1 MNTILSVPDVPMISL
16 TFPPE
21 QPSDAMLGLSTAEAD
36 RRRLAGEGNAYH
48 SPTSRTYFEILKDNS
63 YPLINGPLLIVAAAL
78 VSFGAFTEALMT
90 GVPVVGNIAIGV
102 VQGSRAKR
110 QLDRVALLSEAPAT
124 VVRDGVEQRIS
135 PSAVVLGDIVVA
147 GRGDEIQL
155 DGLVVGTATSSIDES
170 ALTGESLAI
179 DKSAGDRVMSGS
191 AVLSGTARYEVEA
204 VGADT
209 FANRILAQAKGHRDV
224 RTPLQGDIARAFV
237 AVAVLIVLSGLVVVL
252 SFQTST
258 ADAGHETVF
267 AAAVLVTLVPQGLA
281 LMLTVT
287 YAAAAVRISRL
298 GALAQRQ
305 SAIEAMSR
313 IDTFCTDK
321 TGTLTTQRIEF
332 GSVES
337 IEGIELDPAIDRLLS
352 AIAASTS
359 APNNTTAALKAAFPG
374 ASLAVADEVAFS
386 SSLRWSAIRF
396 QAGDFDHPADDG
408 TYVLGAPAVLAPSM
422 NGRGHAVISR
432 AAELASAGRRVLVVA
447 RGSSHAQLG
456 DGEARSI
463 PGPLEPLALLTFSE
477 ELRPEAQ
484 ATIDGLR
491 ERGIDVKIVS
501 GDDPNTVEAIGRRL
515 GLAVDGGTASGLDL
529 AVLDDESL
537 GEVAERTTIFG
548 RVDPH
553 LKARLVRVLKAR
565 GRYVAMT
572 GDGVN
577 DILPVRTADV
587 GVAMQSGSPATRG
600 VADLVLVRDDFSI
613 LPEAIRDGQ
622 RIVAAMAATLTVL
635 LARTFYVLLIIVG
648 ASLLQLPFPFTPRQ
662 NSILA
667 FVTVGVPILVLALWV
682 KPGPSRSG
690 LLGQTLRISVPLS
703 LGIVAVALPVYA
715 TALLNGA
722 SPDVARTML
731 TTVASF
737 MGIGALILIP
747 VAADESGRVRMP
759 AWMRT
764 VVLVAALT
772 TVYLVILVTG
782 PGRSFFQLSSLPVE
796 IVSTLGLVAAAWTW
810 AVLHIHRTRI
820 VQRAIDLLIL
830 VWRALRRLPTSGWH
844 DRKASRVTRGVP
856 RPSFTGLSGE
866 VRDGENAGLE
876 GRCHEQM
883 LDLGVAPMP
892 IARE

>member
-1 MNTILSVPDVPMISL
+1 MTA
-16 TFPPE
+16 
-21 QPSDAMLGLSTAEAD
+21 AMTPTSPANGLSMLEVEA
-36 RRRLAGEGNAYH
+36 RRNAGHGNEFR
-48 SPTSRTYFEILKDNS
+48 SPTSRTYFEILRDNS
-63 YPLINGPLLIVAAAL
+63 YPFINGPLLIVAGAL

-90 GVPVVGNIAIGV
+90 GVPVIGNIAIGV

-124 VVRDGVEQRIS
+124 VVRDGVEQSIS
-135 PSAVVLGDIVVA
+135 PSAVVLGDIVLA
-147 GRGDEIQL
+147 NRGDEIQL
-155 DGLVVGTATSSIDES
+155 DGRVVGAGTASIDES
-170 ALTGESLAI
+170 ALTGESHAI
-179 DKSAGDRVMSGS
+179 DKSIGDTVMSGS

-204 VGADT
+204 VGAAT

-224 RTPLQGDIARAFV
+224 RTPLQSDIARAFV
-237 AVAVLIVLSGLVVVL
+237 AVAVLIVLSGLIVVL
-252 SFQTST
+252 SFQASA

-313 IDTFCTDK
+313 IDTFCSDK

-332 GSVES
+332 GAVES
-337 IEGIELDPAIDRLLS
+337 IDGVDFDPAIDHLIG
-352 AIAASTS
+352 AMAASTA
-359 APNNTTAALKAAFPG
+359 APNNTTAALRVAFTG
-374 ASLAVADEVAFS
+374 TALNVTEEVAFS

-396 QAGDFDHPADDG
+396 APGDGAHAAHDG
-408 TYVLGAPAVLAPSM
+408 TYVLGAPAVLARSM
-422 NGRGHAVISR
+422 NGTGEAVLSR
-432 AAELASAGRRVLVVA
+432 AIALASDGHRVLVFA
-447 RGSSHAQLG
+447 RGSSAASLG
-456 DGEARSI
+456 GADAPSI
-463 PGPLEPLALLTFSE
+463 PGPLEPLALLTFNE

-515 GLAVDGGTASGLDL
+515 GLATPGGTASGLDL
-529 AVLDDESL
+529 AELDDDAL

-553 LKARLVRVLKAR
+553 LKARLVTVLKAR

-635 LARTFYVLLIIVG
+635 LARTFYVLMIIVG
-648 ASLLQLPFPFTPRQ
+648 AALIQLPFPFTPRQ

-690 LLGQTLRISVPLS
+690 LLGQTLRISIPLS
-703 LGIVAVALPVYA
+703 LGVVAVALPVYA
-715 TALLNGA
+715 VALLNGA

-731 TTVASF
+731 TTIATF

-747 VAADESGRVRMP
+747 VAADDEGRVRMP

-764 VVLVAALT
+764 VVLVGALT
-772 TVYLVILVTG
+772 IAYLVILSTG
-782 PGRSFFQLSSLPVE
+782 PGRAFFQLSPLPVE
-796 IVSTLGLVAAAWTW
+796 IVATLGVIAGAWTW
-810 AVLHIHRTRI
+810 AVLHIHRTRV
-820 VQRAIDLLIL
+820 VQRGIDQLIAG
-830 VWRALRRLPTSGWH
+830 WRTIRPL
-844 DRKASRVTRGVP
+844 
-856 RPSFTGLSGE
+856 RPS
-866 VRDGENAGLE
+866 AG
-876 GRCHEQM
+876 
-883 LDLGVAPMP
+883 V
-892 IARE
+892 